1 MIESRFIGD
10 IECSPMGFG
19 SWAIGGPFALPD
31 GQPAGWGHVDD
42 DESVAA
48 IRAAFDGGITLFD
61 TANVY
66 GTGHAERVL
75 ARALAGHRDEIV
87 LATKWGNTMNEATKV
102 LDGAD
107 GSVINMIQSLEGSL
121 ERLGTD
127 YVDLFQFHLN
137 DFDGPEVD
145 ALQEALEAQVTKGKI
160 RAYGWSTDHPDRVE
174 RWLGGPNFKAVQ
186 SEINVLQDNPAMWE
200 VAEAN
205 RLACLNRGPLAM
217 GLLTGKYEADT
228 KIGPDDVRGG
238 SPEWLRFFVDGAPSP
253 EYLRRLDAVREVLT
267 SGGRSLVQGAIAW
280 LWGRSPAAI
289 PIPGVRTVAQ
299 AKENAAAMTYG
310 PLTAAQVQEVADLLQ

>member
-1 MIESRFIGD
+1 MTEPRLIGD
-10 IECSPMGFG
+10 IETSPMGFG

-31 GQPAGWGHVDD
+31 GQPAGWGQVDD
-42 DESVAA
+42 NESIAA

-75 ARALAGHRDEIV
+75 ARALAGHRDEVV
-87 LATKWGNTMNEATKV
+87 LATKWGNTMNEGTKV
-102 LDGAD
+102 LDGSD
-107 GSVINMIQSLEGSL
+107 GSVENLRQSLKGSL

-137 DFDGPEVD
+137 DYSGPEVD
-145 ALQEALEAQVTKGKI
+145 DLQGALEQLVTEGKI
-160 RAYGWSTDHPDRVE
+160 RAYGWSTDYPDRAE

-186 SEINVLQDNPAMWE
+186 SEINVLQDNAAMWE
-200 VAEAN
+200 LAETN
-205 RLACLNRGPLAM
+205 QLACLNRGPLAM
-217 GLLTGKYEADT
+217 GLLTGKYRADT

-238 SPEWLRFFVDGAPSP
+238 SPEWLRFFVDGVPAP
-253 EYLRRLDAVREVLT
+253 EYLRRIEAVQEILT

-280 LWGRSPAAI
+280 LWGRSPTAI
-289 PIPGVRTVAQ
+289 PIPGVRTLAQ
-299 AKENAAAMTYG
+299 AVENAAAMSFG
-310 PLTAAQVQEVADLLQ
+310 PLTATQIQEVANLLE